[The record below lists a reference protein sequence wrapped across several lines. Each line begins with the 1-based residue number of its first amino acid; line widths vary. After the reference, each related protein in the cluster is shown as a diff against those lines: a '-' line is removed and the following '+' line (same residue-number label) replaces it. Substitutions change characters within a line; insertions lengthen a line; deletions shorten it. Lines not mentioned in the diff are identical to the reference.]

1 MSAGFRYRE
10 DNRLWAE
17 EVPLDTLAQRFG
29 TPCYVYARAAVEDRW
44 HRYQQALGGRG
55 RICYAVKANG
65 NLALLGL
72 LARQGAGFDI
82 VSGGELAR
90 VLRAGGDAAGVVFSG
105 VGKASAEI
113 RQALAAGIRC
123 LNAESAAELERIS
136 AIAAETGQP
145 APVALR
151 VNPDVNPETHPY
163 IATGLAESKFG
174 IPLEEAEA
182 LYQQAHRDPNLQIRG
197 IACHIGSQLMSVAPL
212 AEAAERLAD
221 LARRLQA
228 QGIDLAHIDVGGGL
242 GVRYVDEQPPEPDE
256 HVAAVTAPLADLGV
270 EVLLEPGRAIVAEA
284 GVLLTRVEY
293 CKRNGG
299 KAFAVVDAGMND
311 YLRPALYGAAHAIE
325 PVTPRDGPARTMA
338 VVGPVCESADTL
350 AEAYPLAVAA
360 GDLLAVRGAGAYGAS
375 MASQYN
381 ARPRPPEVLVDG
393 DRAHLVRR
401 RETIDDLVRGEALL
415 PEE

>member
-1 MSAGFRYRE
+1 MY
-10 DNRLWAE
+10 
-17 EVPLDTLAQRFG
+17 P
-29 TPCYVYARAAVEDRW
+29 
-44 HRYQQALGGRG
+44 
-55 RICYAVKANG
+55 
-65 NLALLGL
+65 
-72 LARQGAGFDI
+72 
-82 VSGGELAR
+82 VS
-90 VLRAGGDAAGVVFSG
+90 
-105 VGKASAEI
+105 
-113 RQALAAGIRC
+113 
-123 LNAESAAELERIS
+123 RIS
-136 AIAAETGQP
+136 AIAAESGQP

-151 VNPDVNPETHPY
+151 INPDVNPETHPY

-182 LYQQAHRDPNLQIRG
+182 LYQQAHRDPNLAVRG

-270 EVLLEPGRAIVAEA
+270 EILLEPGRAIVAEA
-284 GVLLTRVEY
+284 GILLTRVEY
-293 CKRNGG
+293 CKRNGS

-311 YLRPALYGAAHAIE
+311 YLRPALYGAAHAID
-325 PVTPRDGPARTMA
+325 PVIRSDGPSRTTA

-350 AEAYPLAVAA
+350 AEACPLAVAPGA
-360 GDLLAVRGAGAYGAS
+360 LLAVRGAGAYGAS

-381 ARPRPPEVLVDG
+381 ARPRPPEVIVDG

-415 PEE
+415 PED